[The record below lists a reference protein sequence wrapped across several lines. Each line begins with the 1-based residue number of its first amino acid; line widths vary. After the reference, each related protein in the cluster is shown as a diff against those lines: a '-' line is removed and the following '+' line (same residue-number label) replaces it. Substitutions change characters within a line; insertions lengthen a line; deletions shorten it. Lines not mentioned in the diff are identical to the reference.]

1 MKRLLLNELE
11 TKHLLEFGA
20 VEIVR
25 NGFDILVEKDD
36 DFKGEEYRITVVNPY
51 NRVLLTD
58 RRYWNEKRKSIKRV
72 KEVATR
78 V

>member
-20 VEIVR
+20 VEINR

-36 DFKGEEYRITVVNPY
+36 DFKVGEYRITVVNPY
-51 NRVLLTD
+51 NRVLLTE
-58 RRYWNEKRKSIKRV
+58 RRKEK
-72 KEVATR
+72 
-78 V
+78 